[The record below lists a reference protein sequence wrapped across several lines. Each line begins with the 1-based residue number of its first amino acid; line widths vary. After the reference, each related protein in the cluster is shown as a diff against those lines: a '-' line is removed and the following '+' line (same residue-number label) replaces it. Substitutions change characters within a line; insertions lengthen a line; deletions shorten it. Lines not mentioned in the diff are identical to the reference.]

1 MNLSRSMYYY
11 KTQKDDTAVMEKLKQ
26 LAEEYFDEGQDKY
39 CTRIKNEGIPWN
51 HKRIRR
57 VYRLMN
63 LHHRRPHK
71 KRIPAR
77 VKEPLTV
84 PVGPNETWSMDFMS
98 DALSNGRR
106 FRTLNIL
113 DDFNREALY
122 IEPGFSIGAALV
134 IKALDRLV
142 LERGKPKAI
151 RVDNGPEF
159 IAHALQQWSSENNIT
174 LLYIQP
180 GRPMQNAFIERF
192 NRSYRKRVLNAYL
205 FADLDQVRNLSQEFL
220 QSYNHDRPHES
231 LENMSPVEYRLKKQ
245 SA

>member
-1 MNLSRSMYYY
+1 MNLSRTMYYY
-11 KTQKDDTAVMEKLKQ
+11 KSQKDDTAVMEKLKQ
-26 LAEEYFDEGQDKY
+26 LAEKYYDEGQDKF
-39 CTRIKNEGIPWN
+39 CTRIKNEGLPWN

-71 KRIPAR
+71 KRVPAR

-84 PVGPNETWSMDFMS
+84 PSTPNHTWSMDFMS
-98 DALSNGRR
+98 DALSNGRK

-113 DDFNREALY
+113 DDYNREALC
-122 IEPGFSIGAALV
+122 IEPGYSIGASLV
-134 IKALDRLV
+134 VKILDRLV
-142 LERGKPKAI
+142 FERGTPKVI

-159 IAHALQQWSSENNIT
+159 IAHALQQWSRDHGIV

-180 GRPMQNAFIERF
+180 GKPMQNGFIERF
-192 NRSYRKRVLNAYL
+192 NRSYRKRVLNAYI
-205 FADLDQVRNLSQEFL
+205 FTDLDQVRNLSEEFL
-220 QSYNHDRPHES
+220 QGYNNDRPHES
-231 LENMSPVEYRLKKQ
+231 LENMSPVEYRLKKH